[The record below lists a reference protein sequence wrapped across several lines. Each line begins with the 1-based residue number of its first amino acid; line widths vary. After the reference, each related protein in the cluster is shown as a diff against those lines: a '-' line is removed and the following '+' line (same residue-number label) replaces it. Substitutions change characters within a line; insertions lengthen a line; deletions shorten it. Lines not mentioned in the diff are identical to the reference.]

1 MVSLSACSTLWTAGA
16 AHPCWGIP
24 TGYGLRGERSR
35 SMSYMPPS
43 DLSQLN
49 RWLLKR
55 RRASVQ
61 RRTATA
67 PQPRCCTPTV
77 GLVSVT
83 RDERPH
89 PDELSRCVV
98 LLLMRAAI
106 SRSDNG

>member
-1 MVSLSACSTLWTAGA
+1 MVSLFACPTIWTAGA
-16 AHPCWGIP
+16 FHPCWVRP
-24 TGYGLRGERSR
+24 NRVRSEGERAR
-35 SMSYMPPS
+35 SMGYMPPS

-61 RRTATA
+61 RLTATA
-67 PQPRCCTPTV
+67 PLRRCWTPAV
-77 GLVSVT
+77 SLVSVD

-89 PDELSRCVV
+89 PDKLSRCVV

-106 SRSDNG
+106 NLSYDG